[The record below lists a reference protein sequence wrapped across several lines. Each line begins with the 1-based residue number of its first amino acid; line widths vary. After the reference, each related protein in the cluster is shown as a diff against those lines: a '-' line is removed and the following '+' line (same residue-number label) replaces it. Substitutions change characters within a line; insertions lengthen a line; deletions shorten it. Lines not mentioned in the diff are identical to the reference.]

1 MDVVIVIL
9 KSYFVLS
16 IILVLLYSI
25 RHVIFTMNRAYGSQK
40 MYYNDIEATYIPSIS
55 VLIPMHNEEKVL
67 HYVLDSLLKCDYDSD
82 KIEIIPINDNSSDG
96 TKDLLEEYASRYPI
110 IKPLHRH
117 GGVRG
122 KPAGLNDAMKV
133 AKNEIA
139 IIFDADYRPGINL
152 LKVLSSAFVD
162 PKIGAVMGRVVPY
175 NTNTNMLTRLLNM
188 ERTGGYQADQQAR
201 YNMGLIPQYGG
212 TTGAFRRELIMR
224 TGGFNVKI
232 LAEDTELTMRLYTKG
247 YKVAYANMAECYEEV
262 PETWKVR
269 STQIRRWS
277 RGHNTVMFRYMH
289 KVILSKHLSLREKVD
304 GFMLLLVYAMPFIL
318 LLAQLCCI
326 ALFFYGQMN
335 IFVSTWTI
343 LFIGIY
349 NSFGNFAPFY
359 EIATAAM
366 MDGTTKDVFLLPL
379 LSFNFYFY
387 MYAIS
392 MGFLDALGDLITGRS
407 VTWNKTVRFM
417 KKD

>member
-1 MDVVIVIL
+1 
-9 KSYFVLS
+9 
-16 IILVLLYSI
+16 
-25 RHVIFTMNRAYGSQK
+25 MNRTYGDQK
-40 MYYNDIEATYIPSIS
+40 MYYNDIEATYMPSIS

-67 HYVLDSLLKCDYDSD
+67 HFVLDSLLKCDYDSD
-82 KIEIIPINDNSSDG
+82 KIEIIPINDNSSDR
-96 TKDLLEEYASRYPI
+96 TKEMLDEYASRYPI
-110 IKPLHRH
+110 IKPLHRQ

-122 KPAGLNDAMKV
+122 KPAGLNDAMAI

-139 IIFDADYRPGINL
+139 IIFDADYRPGVNL
-152 LKVLSSAFVD
+152 LKVLAAAFVD

-212 TTGAFRRELIMR
+212 TTGAFRRELIR
-224 TGGFNVKI
+224 ETGGFNVKI

-269 STQIRRWS
+269 STQIRRWA
-277 RGHNTVMFRYMH
+277 RGHNTVMFRYTH
-289 KVILSKHLSLREKVD
+289 KVLLSSKLSFKEKID
-304 GFMLLLVYAMPFIL
+304 GLMLLLVYAMPFIL
-318 LLAQLCCI
+318 LLAQLVCI
-326 ALFFYGQMN
+326 ALFFYGEMN

-387 MYAIS
+387 MYAIT
-392 MGFLDALGDLITGRS
+392 MGFIDALGDLVTGRS
-407 VTWNKTVRFM
+407 VVWNKTVRFI
-417 KKD
+417 KRD

>member
-1 MDVVIVIL
+1 
-9 KSYFVLS
+9 
-16 IILVLLYSI
+16 
-25 RHVIFTMNRAYGSQK
+25 MNRSYGDQK
-40 MYYNDIEATYIPSIS
+40 MYYNDIEATYMPSIS

-82 KIEIIPINDNSSDG
+82 KIEIIPINDNSTDR
-96 TKDLLEEYASRYPI
+96 TKELLDEYASRYPI
-110 IKPLHRH
+110 IKPLHRK

-122 KPAGLNDAMKV
+122 KPAGLNDAMEV

-139 IIFDADYRPGINL
+139 IIFDADYRPGVNL
-152 LKVLSSAFVD
+152 LNVLAAAFID

-212 TTGAFRRELIMR
+212 TTGAFRRELIMN
-224 TGGFNVKI
+224 TGGFNVKV
-232 LAEDTELTMRLYTKG
+232 LAEDTEITMRLYTKG

-262 PETWKVR
+262 PETWNVR

-277 RGHNTVMFRYMH
+277 RGHNTVMFKYMF
-289 KVILSKHLSLREKVD
+289 KMLFSKHLKIKEKID

-318 LLAQLCCI
+318 LLAQLDCI
-326 ALFFYGQMN
+326 ALFFYGEMN

-387 MYAIS
+387 MYAIT
-392 MGFLDALGDLITGRS
+392 MGFLDALGDLFTGRT
-407 VTWNKTVRFM
+407 VMWAKTQRFI
-417 KKD
+417 KED